1 MADKGDPVARSVLLL
16 INPDKPDARAA
27 VADVRRVLSTHGRI
41 VGELEARVGAP
52 APEASGADLIVV
64 LGGDG
69 TLLSQARRCAG
80 LGLPLLGV
88 NFGKLGFLAEFD
100 LQSLADQAGKLL
112 GDAPLLERSVS
123 LLHAEVFPR
132 GQDES
137 KFTASA
143 LNECVVTAGPPFRT
157 ISMSISIDGE
167 PGPVLSGD
175 GVIVSTPTGST
186 AYNVAAGGPIV
197 APDVAAVVI
206 TPIAAHSLSF
216 RPIIVSD
223 KSRIELQMERT
234 NRGGTIATA
243 GTMLVLDGQ
252 VGAPLA
258 EGDRIVVKTAGRPI
272 RFVRNPKAGYWAR
285 LTDKMRWGE
294 APRVREK

>member
-1 MADKGDPVARSVLLL
+1 MPRSVLLL
-16 INPDKPDARAA
+16 VNPDKPDAKAA
-27 VADVRRVLSTHGRI
+27 VAEVRRIIGRHGK
-41 VGELEARVGAP
+41 VVAEYEARVGAP
-52 APEASGADLIVV
+52 PPEAGDADLIVV

-69 TLLSQARRCAG
+69 TLLSQARRCAS

-100 LQSLADQAGKLL
+100 LNSLAEQAASVFSETNLV
-112 GDAPLLERSVS
+112 ERTVG
-123 LLHAEVFPR
+123 LLHAEVRAR
-132 GQDES
+132 GQIEP
-137 KFTASA
+137 KFVHSA

-157 ISMSISIDGE
+157 ISMSITIDGE
-167 PGPVLSGD
+167 DGPTLSGD
-175 GVIVSTPTGST
+175 GVIVSTATGST

-197 APDVAAVVI
+197 APDVAAMVI

-216 RPIIVSD
+216 RPIVVSD
-223 KSRIELQMERT
+223 KAKIELTMERT

-252 VGAPLA
+252 LGAPLA
-258 EGDRIVVKTAGRPI
+258 EGDRVAVWLDGRPI
-272 RFVRNPKAGYWAR
+272 RFVRNPKAGYWGR
-285 LTDKMRWGE
+285 LTEKMRWGE